1 VLPEHVPN
9 LPVLGFGQ
17 PGSPTTVAEL
27 RALVPPPDREPRAE
41 VWGLPGLSGVL
52 TKREMSYCRSRS
64 RPAEHMAAR
73 QSVGLGKTDGE
84 YMINVDVD
92 QDIPDVR
99 QRCPSEWRVALWSL
113 RIGRVRGH

>member
-1 VLPEHVPN
+1 MSAMEPPLPAARVRVSVGVD
-9 LPVLGFGQ
+9 LVDVGRVSRLAAQ
-17 PGSPTTVAEL
+17 PT
-27 RALVPPPDREPRAE
+27 
-41 VWGLPGLSGVL
+41 GLSGVL
-52 TKREMSYCRSRS
+52 TEREMSYCRSRS